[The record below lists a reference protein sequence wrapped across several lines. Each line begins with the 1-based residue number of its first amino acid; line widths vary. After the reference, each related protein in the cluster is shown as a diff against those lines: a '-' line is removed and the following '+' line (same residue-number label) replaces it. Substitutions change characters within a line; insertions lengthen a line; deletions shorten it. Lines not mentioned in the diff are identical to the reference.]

1 MALHRGRV
9 AIGMI
14 SANFGHNSFSGTFR
28 SMLSHRALWE
38 ALDALAE
45 RHGLSTSGLAKL
57 AGLDA
62 TAFNPSKRVSKDGRE
77 RWPST
82 ESVAKALEATEET
95 FDSLLS
101 GSLDYA
107 QGAPRMAVPLLGFA
121 QAGSGGYFDAA
132 GFPAGQG
139 WDEVSFPGLGDGST
153 YALEVTGDSMQPL
166 YRDGDYL
173 IISPAE
179 QLRRGDRVVVRTQGG
194 EVMAKILHRRTEKQI
209 ELHSINP
216 DHPPRLFRPE
226 EIEWIARILWASQ

>member
-1 MALHRGRV
+1 
-9 AIGMI
+9 
-14 SANFGHNSFSGTFR
+14 
-28 SMLSHRALWE
+28 MLSHRTIWE

-82 ESVAKALEATEET
+82 ESIAKVLEATNET
-95 FDSLLS
+95 FDTLLS
-101 GSLDYA
+101 GAISYF
-107 QGAPRMAVPLLGFA
+107 QPSSQETGGTTVPLLGFA

-139 WDEVSFPGLGDGST
+139 WDEVRFPGLGDGT
-153 YALEVTGDSMQPL
+153 AYALEVAGESMQPL
-166 YRDGDYL
+166 YRDGDVL
-173 IISPAE
+173 IVSPTE
-179 QLRRGDRVVVRTQGG
+179 QLRRGDRVVVRTHEG
-194 EVMAKILHRRTEKQI
+194 EVMAKILYRRTEKQI

-216 DHPPRLFRPE
+216 DHTPRVFKPE
-226 EIEWIARILWASQ
+226 EIEWVARILWASQ

>member
-1 MALHRGRV
+1 
-9 AIGMI
+9 
-14 SANFGHNSFSGTFR
+14 
-28 SMLSHRALWE
+28 MLSHRAIWA

-45 RHGLSTSGLAKL
+45 RHGLSVSGLAKL

-82 ESVAKALEATEET
+82 ESIAKVLEATQEN

-101 GSLDYA
+101 NGVTYS
-107 QGAPRMAVPLLGFA
+107 QTGTSPGAPGMIVPLLGFA

-132 GFPAGQG
+132 GFPVGQG
-139 WDEVSFPGLGDGST
+139 WDEVKFPGLGDGT
-153 YALEVTGDSMQPL
+153 AYALEVTGDSMQPL

-173 IISPAE
+173 IVSPTE
-179 QLRRGDRVVVRTQGG
+179 QLRRGDRVVVRTRDG
-194 EVMAKILHRRTEKQI
+194 EVMAKILYRRTEKQI

-216 DHPPRLFRPE
+216 EHEPRIFAPE